1 MTMPHE
7 QQVHQVCY
15 LPKNDAFYTAAAV
28 KQTKMA
34 AGGNRVAKED
44 SLQTNKWGGAI
55 ILVGLMTI
63 KTN

>member
-1 MTMPHE
+1 MAVPHE
-7 QQVHQVCY
+7 QRVCQVCY

-34 AGGNRVAKED
+34 AGGNRVEKED
-44 SLQTNKWGGAI
+44 SLLTNKWGGAI
-55 ILVGLMTI
+55 ILVGLMTR